1 MVMLALGALALVHVA
16 AAAPAAAPALTGHLD
31 ASMRLPCPIQ
41 QPAAVEE
48 LLRSAAAAGCACSPK
63 TLCEP
68 VRTEHAKEVF
78 GFTAGSTYAS
88 MDWEQVTTVAWSTDA
103 PLVCLAHKH
112 EARLIASAPLSN
124 ITILGTSA
132 TARKAWITK
141 VVAMVKALNIDGVT
155 FDYESP
161 IPNGA
166 PEAEMYVNIIKETTA
181 ALHSEVPGSQTSVCV
196 AWSPNHIDGRYYDI
210 MGFSKAADLLYI
222 MMYDT
227 RSQIFDVCLAGPNAG
242 LPIAQLGAQQ
252 YLDVGVPAK
261 QLVLGVPVRHAHTH
275 THTSLSSFC
284 SLDLLSLAD
293 ALYCTLVPLS
303 TCHPLRQHAAVSQ
316 LAVCLPAACRYRSSQ
331 WYGYDYP
338 CDSDDMKP
346 TDRFCPI
353 KFVPFRGVRT
363 TTVTQPLK
371 IKSQRD

>member
-1 MVMLALGALALVHVA
+1 MMAMLALGALALVHVA

-261 QLVLGVPVRHAHTH
+261 QLVLGVPVRHAHTPTP
-275 THTSLSSFC
+275 THTPLSSFC

-293 ALYCTLVPLS
+293 GLYTIDSTPVHVPS
-303 TCHPLRQHAAVSQ
+303 A
-316 LAVCLPAACRYRSSQ
+316 
-331 WYGYDYP
+331 
-338 CDSDDMKP
+338 
-346 TDRFCPI
+346 
-353 KFVPFRGVRT
+353 
-363 TTVTQPLK
+363 
-371 IKSQRD
+371 